1 MKTLRTI
8 LLATCLLSPTTLL
21 AAPRDSVSISRD
33 WRFTKGDPAGLTE
46 DLRYDVRPP
55 IEDAGDGKVADA
67 RPDAAVQ
74 VDDSGARVLKPWI
87 LPSANPFIADPAKH
101 HTRPAGNPGGTV
113 SYVQPGFDLSL
124 IHI

>member
-8 LLATCLLSPTTLL
+8 LLASCLLSPATLL

-46 DLRYDVRPP
+46 DLRYDVRPR

-67 RPDAAVQ
+67 RPDAAAGSTRRAPTKRKGTQ
-74 VDDSGARVLKPWI
+74 KAS
-87 LPSANPFIADPAKH
+87 PSA
-101 HTRPAGNPGGTV
+101 R
-113 SYVQPGFDLSL
+113 
-124 IHI
+124 